1 VRGVDGLRV
10 VDASVMP
17 AHVNGNAPTIMIAKK
32 GAAVVLDTWRAT
44 ANILACAILAH
55 LVNHVRSAPTQ

>member
-1 VRGVDGLRV
+1 
-10 VDASVMP
+10 MP
-17 AHVNGNAPTIMIAKK
+17 AHVDGNAPTIMIAKK